1 MLGAGLKSGPETRFL
16 RKNLVSKPPALLN
29 AKVSHML
36 QYISKR
42 LLLLPFLLFIFS
54 VFAFVIIQAPPGDF
68 VTSYIAELAA
78 SGSSVD
84 QAQIDAL
91 RERYGLDQPM
101 VVQYLKWAGNI
112 LRGDLGVSL
121 DWKRSN
127 LELIQERLLLTVM
140 LGGFTFAFTWIL
152 AIPIGI
158 LSATRQYS
166 FFDYF
171 FTVFNYLGVATPSF
185 MTALVLMW
193 LAFKHFGIS
202 VTGLFSSQY
211 VDAPWSWGRL
221 VNLLQHIWLPM
232 VILGMDGTARLARIM
247 RANLLDELK
256 KPYMEM
262 ARAKG
267 LSEWKLVLKYPVRL
281 AINPL
286 VSTIGW
292 YLPLLFSGSVIVAT
306 VLNLPT
312 IGPMLLRAL
321 ISQDMFLAGSII
333 LIYCFLAIIGT
344 LMSDILLAWLDPR
357 IRMEA

>member
-1 MLGAGLKSGPETRFL
+1 
-16 RKNLVSKPPALLN
+16 
-29 AKVSHML
+29 ML
-36 QYISKR
+36 QYIVKR
-42 LLLLPFLLFIFS
+42 LLLLPLLLFIFS
-54 VFAFVIIQAPPGDF
+54 VFAFLVIQAPPGDF

-78 SGSSVD
+78 SGSSMD

-91 RERYGLDQPM
+91 RHMYGLDQPM
-101 VVQYLKWAGNI
+101 YIQYLKWMGRI
-112 LRGDLGVSL
+112 VRGDLGVSL
-121 DWKRSN
+121 DWQRPN
-127 LELIQERLLLTVM
+127 LELIGERLMLTVA
-140 LGGFTFAFTWIL
+140 LGIFTFGFTWAL

-171 FTVFNYLGVATPSF
+171 FTVFNYIGVATPTF

-193 LAFKHFGIS
+193 LAFKYFGIS
-202 VTGLFSSQY
+202 ITGLFSPQY
-211 VDAPWSWGRL
+211 VDAPWGWGR
-221 VNLLQHIWLPM
+221 VVDLLKHIWLPA
-232 VILGMDGTARLARIM
+232 VILGLDGTARLARIM
-247 RANLLDELK
+247 RANLLDELN
-256 KPYMEM
+256 KPYVEM

-267 LSEWKLVLKYPVRL
+267 MPEWKLVLKYPVRV

-312 IGPMLLRAL
+312 IGPMLLRSL
-321 ISQDMFLAGSII
+321 TNQDMFLAGAIV

-344 LMSDILLAWLDPR
+344 LISDILLAWLDPR
-357 IRMEA
+357 IRMEES